1 MQQQKDVLLT
11 AMSDILFVVFVS
23 EVFHRV
29 NRWYFKDS
37 RNSMITGGMLLIS
50 KSYFNFGWCTVL
62 NQMLYLFLRKRL
74 ISLNRVSNVNHV
86 FLTIKLVFI
95 RIIFFSQISTVAPGF
110 ARSYYSM
117 LENTCKDICSGSKY
131 ENTPINFTRTHNTFF
146 RSAT

>member
-95 RIIFFSQISTVAPGF
+95 RIIFFS
-110 ARSYYSM
+110 
-117 LENTCKDICSGSKY
+117 
-131 ENTPINFTRTHNTFF
+131 
-146 RSAT
+146 